1 LQKNKK
7 RKNQKNIRYISR
19 SLKHKIIVLKKS
31 RRLAIIYLKK
41 IKRRFRQLYKFKL
54 RFSLKNYKLI
64 YKNKQFIKL
73 KHFFMKDLIS
83 KRHKNFN
90 LAIKHISFNL
100 TSKNIKKTFG
110 VFTQITQKNLN
121 KSSYSMSRY

>member
-1 LQKNKK
+1 MQKNKK

-83 KRHKNFN
+83 KRDKNFN